1 MTKLLCRAQV
11 SLILWEAT
19 VSGEEVT
26 GMAAIIAQI
35 SLAARE
41 RKVDILIYFWLKKNI
56 VIIDFVTLQRRAL
69 EEPPVDINRSV
80 YKLPPS
86 GFFLS
91 KSMLAK
97 Q

>member
-1 MTKLLCRAQV
+1 MDVLFVTNLLCEAQF

-41 RKVDILIYFWLKKNI
+41 RKVGKILRPKSAF
-56 VIIDFVTLQRRAL
+56 IDFVTLQRRAL

-86 GFFLS
+86 VPFI
-91 KSMLAK
+91 
-97 Q
+97 